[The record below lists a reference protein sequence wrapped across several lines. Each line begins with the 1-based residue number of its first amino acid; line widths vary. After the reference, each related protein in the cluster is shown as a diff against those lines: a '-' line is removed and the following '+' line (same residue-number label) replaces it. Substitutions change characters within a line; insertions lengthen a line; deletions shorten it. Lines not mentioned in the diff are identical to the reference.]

1 MYEVTKQYDIGYN
14 KLERLHMTQLRQAK
28 YRQDYQSPDY
38 TITAIDLDFN
48 LDPVKTVVTATSQV
62 KRLNAQSS
70 TLELNGE
77 NLSLIS
83 LEIEGK
89 AWENYH
95 EVDGKLVIEALP
107 ESFTL
112 RIVNEI
118 SPEKNTALEGLY
130 VSGDALCTQC
140 EAEGFR
146 HITYYQ
152 DRPDVLARYTTTITA
167 DKSRYPYLLSNGNRI
182 AEGELEGGRHWVKW
196 EDPFPKPSYLFA
208 VVAGDFDVLKDVFI
222 TRSGRE
228 VALELFVDK
237 GNLDRAPWA
246 MQSLKNAMKWDE
258 ERFGL
263 EYDLDIYMI
272 VAVDFFNMGA
282 MENKGLN
289 VFNSKY
295 VLAKSETATDKDYL
309 NIESVIGHEYFHNW
323 TGNRITC
330 RDWFQLSLKEGLTVF
345 RDQEFSSDLGSRS
358 VNRINNVKVMRSAQF
373 AEDSSPMAHPIRPD
387 KVIEM
392 NNFYTLTVYEKGSE
406 VIRMIHTLLGEEM
419 FQAGMQL
426 YIHRHDGSAATCDD
440 FVQAMEDASNVDLSL
455 FRRWYSQSG
464 TPILTVRDEYS
475 AEKQQYTLHVKQMTP
490 PTADQTE
497 KLPLHI
503 PLDIELYAEDGS
515 VIALKRDGSAVNS
528 VLNITQESQTFVFD
542 EVASRPVPSL
552 LREFSA
558 PVKLDYNYTDEQLAF
573 LMQYANNEFS
583 RWDAAQQLINNYVK
597 INVANYQKGEELVL
611 PESVVD
617 AFRAVLL
624 SESIDPALAA
634 LILTLPSESE
644 LAELFAIIDPV
655 AIHEVLNFIHHKL
668 AVDMQ
673 DELLAVYHSV
683 NITGY
688 RVDHQD
694 IAKRALRNICLQ
706 YLAAGDDIELA
717 NKLVQEQYQ
726 SADNM
731 TDSLAALTAVN
742 ESQLPCKAQLMA
754 DFDER
759 WHHDGLVMDK
769 WFTLQGANPSKEVL
783 SHVRELLNH
792 RSFSMSNPNRVRS
805 LVGAFAAGNPV
816 NFHAEDSSGYQF
828 LYEILVDLNTRNPQV
843 ASRLIEPLIRLK
855 RYDEKRQ
862 AQMRKVLEQLKA
874 LDNLS
879 GDLFEKITKALES

>member
-1 MYEVTKQYDIGYN
+1 
-14 KLERLHMTQLRQAK
+14 MTQLRQAK
-28 YRQDYQSPDY
+28 YRQDYQAPDY
-38 TITAIDLDFN
+38 TISEIDLDFI
-48 LDPVKTVVTATSQV
+48 LDPAKTVVTAISQV
-62 KRLNAQSS
+62 KRLNPASS
-70 TLELNGE
+70 TLELHGE
-77 NLSLIS
+77 DLKLVSI
-83 LEIEGK
+83 
-89 AWENYH
+89 
-95 EVDGKLVIEALP
+95 EVDGQPWTDYKEQDGKLILASLP
-107 ESFTL
+107 EAFTL

-167 DKSRYPYLLSNGNRI
+167 DKQRYPYLLSNGNRI
-182 AEGELEGGRHWVKW
+182 AEGALDDGRHWVKW
-196 EDPFPKPSYLFA
+196 QDPFPKPSYLFA
-208 VVAGDFDVLKDVFI
+208 LVAGDFDVLRDTFV
-222 TRSGRE
+222 TRTGRE

-258 ERFGL
+258 DRFGL

-295 VLAKSETATDKDYL
+295 VLAKNETATDKDYL

-358 VNRINNVKVMRSAQF
+358 VNRINNVKVMRAAQF
-373 AEDSSPMAHPIRPD
+373 AEDASPMAHPIRPE

-392 NNFYTLTVYEKGSE
+392 NNFYTLTVYEKGAE

-464 TPILTVRDEYS
+464 TPVLTVRDEYFP
-475 AEKQQYTLHVKQMTP
+475 EKQQYVLHVSQMTP
-490 PTADQTE
+490 PTADQSE
-497 KLPLHI
+497 KQPLHI
-503 PLDIELYAEDGS
+503 PLDIELYGEDGAVIPLQYLGSS
-515 VIALKRDGSAVNS
+515 VNA
-528 VLNITQESQTFVFD
+528 VLNVTQASQTFTFD
-542 EVASRPVPSL
+542 NVPSRPVPSL

-558 PVKLDYNYTDEQLAF
+558 PVKLDYPYSDEQLAF
-573 LMQYANNEFS
+573 LMQYASNEFS
-583 RWDAAQQLINNYVK
+583 RWDAAQQLIGNYVK
-597 INVANYQKGEELVL
+597 INVANYQAGNALVL
-611 PESVVD
+611 PEHVID

-624 SESIDPALAA
+624 NDTIDPALAA
-634 LILTLPSESE
+634 LILTLPSENE
-644 LAELFAIIDPV
+644 MAEFFQTIDPD
-655 AIHEVLNFIHHKL
+655 AIHHVANFIAHQL
-668 AVDMQ
+668 ATAMA
-673 DELLAVYHSV
+673 DEFLAVYQS
-683 NITGY
+683 IKIDGY
-688 RVDHQD
+688 RVDHSD
-694 IAKRALRNICLQ
+694 IAKRSLRNVCLQ
-706 YLAAGDDIELA
+706 YIAAGDDQALA
-717 NKLVQEQYQ
+717 DKLVSEQFK

-731 TDSLAALTAVN
+731 TDSLAALTAAS
-742 ESQLPCKAQLMA
+742 ESQLPCLESLMTA
-754 DFDER
+754 FDER

-769 WFTLQGANPSKEVL
+769 WFTLQGTSPAPDVL
-783 SHVRELLNH
+783 QKVRSLLNH

-805 LVGAFAAGNPV
+805 LVGAFTSGNPSA
-816 NFHAEDSSGYQF
+816 FHAKDGSGYQF

-855 RYDEKRQ
+855 RFDDKRQ
-862 AQMRKVLEQLKA
+862 GLMRNTLEQLKA

-879 GDLFEKITKALES
+879 GDLFEKVTKALES